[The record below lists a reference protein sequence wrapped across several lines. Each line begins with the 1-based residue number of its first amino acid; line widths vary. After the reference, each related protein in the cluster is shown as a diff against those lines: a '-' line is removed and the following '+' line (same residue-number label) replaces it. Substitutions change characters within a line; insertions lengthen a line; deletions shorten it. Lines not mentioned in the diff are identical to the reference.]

1 MLVDAPVSER
11 AMEYIAAI
19 ALCTDSAKSAGDTV
33 SPASTYCEAKYM
45 TMNPRPS
52 SIRPAPNFA
61 AALKSRARLPSA
73 IHSAANTGA
82 NTMMKSGFTACSQAA
97 GMFHPKI
104 CRSV

>member
-1 MLVDAPVSER
+1 
-11 AMEYIAAI
+11 
-19 ALCTDSAKSAGDTV
+19 
-33 SPASTYCEAKYM
+33 
-45 TMNPRPS
+45 
-52 SIRPAPNFA
+52 
-61 AALKSRARLPSA
+61 LPSA